1 MSKPSPARR
10 SNRASGA
17 DIVRMED
24 VARAA
29 GVSPITVSRA
39 LNTPEKLS
47 TETLRAVRA
56 AVQKLSYVPNLNAG
70 SLASNRSRTIAIIV
84 PTVSHSI
91 FSDTVDG
98 LARALAPQ
106 HYQLLL
112 GQTHYR
118 AEEEAALVKAF
129 LGRRVEGMVLT
140 GVNHARGVRS
150 GLLRAGIPVVE
161 TWDLSERPIHMMAG
175 FSNHAAGQEAARY
188 LAGRGYTSLAFIGGY
203 DDRSSARLGGFREVA
218 RASGLGEVAVAL
230 VPPPSA
236 PAEAGA
242 ALADLLSRGKPRALF
257 CSNDMLAAGA
267 IFECARRGIAVP
279 GQLAVMG
286 FADLP
291 IAVSIEPSLTT
302 VQVRSTVMGHCAGEM
317 LLRHL
322 RTGNVSKRI
331 EDLGFSVVQRA
342 SA

>member
-1 MSKPSPARR
+1 MSEQPPVRRR
-10 SNRASGA
+10 SRSASA
-17 DIVRMED
+17 DSVRMED

-29 GVSPITVSRA
+29 GVAPITVSRA

-47 TETLRAVRA
+47 AETLRAVRA
-56 AVQKLSYVPNLNAG
+56 AVDKLGYVPNLNAG
-70 SLASNRSRTIAIIV
+70 SLASSRSRTIAIIV

-91 FSDTVDG
+91 FSNTVDG
-98 LARALAPQ
+98 LAQAIAPQ

-118 AEEEAALVKAF
+118 ADEEAALVKAF

-140 GVNHARGVRS
+140 GVKHGRGVRS

-161 TWDLSERPIHMMAG
+161 TWDLTERPIHMVAG

-188 LAGRGYTSLAFIGGY
+188 LAGRGYSPLAYIGGT
-203 DDRSSARLGGFREVA
+203 DDRSSARLQGFREVA
-218 RASGLGEVAVAL
+218 RAGGLGEVAVAL
-230 VPPPSA
+230 VPSPSG

-242 ALADLLSRGKPRALF
+242 ALADLLSHGTPRALF

-302 VQVRSTVMGHCAGEM
+302 MQVRSTEMGHRAGEM
-317 LLRHL
+317 LLRQL
-322 RTGNVSKRI
+322 STGSVSKRI